1 MNEKEATTTEGIKT
15 REGTDNKKKKMRKKK
30 KQSSRA

>member
-1 MNEKEATTTEGIKT
+1 MNEKDTTTTEGIKT